1 MSDSSHSVRIA
12 TERLILKTLDE
23 KSVDV
28 VLTYYLKNRVFL
40 APWEPLRNEGF
51 YTSDVQSVSLKLD
64 REAQI
69 RGDMIRFWIFLKDS
83 DEILGTVSF
92 TNIIRGVLKSCYLGY
107 KISQDHTGKGY
118 MSEAVAAAITYAFK
132 SLKLHRIEANI
143 MPKNVASLKLD
154 RKSVV

>member
-1 MSDSSHSVRIA
+1 
-12 TERLILKTLDE
+12 
-23 KSVDV
+23 
-28 VLTYYLKNRVFL
+28 
-40 APWEPLRNEGF
+40 
-51 YTSDVQSVSLKLD
+51 
-64 REAQI
+64 
-69 RGDMIRFWIFLKDS
+69 MIRFWIFLKDS

-143 MPKNVASLKLD
+143 MPKNVASLKLIQNLGFEEEGLS
-154 RKSVV
+154 KSYLKINGQWEDHYRFALLNKDDIDG